1 MAGASGRAARERGG
15 VKDRMTGE
23 IEVSRS
29 PVVVD
34 GAGRSPR
41 PGGDAVLEASGI
53 TVRFGDLP
61 ANDNVSLSV
70 TAGRV
75 TALIGPNGAG
85 KTTLFNVVTGVV
97 RPQEGSLTVFGE
109 PISGPTPARMAR
121 LGLIRTFQDL
131 KVVRRLSVFD
141 NVVIGAGRPSR
152 PSLLGSLV
160 GWPSARRKE
169 AGIRQAAE
177 WALEFVGLDGLGR
190 TYVGD
195 LPYAAERRV
204 EIARALAARPRL
216 LLLDEPTAGMG
227 PGETVEIGALL
238 SRVVDELGIPVFVIE
253 HDMRVVR
260 GFADWVY
267 VLEQG
272 RIITDGP
279 PEAVLSDDRVIESY
293 LGTRRASGA

>member
-1 MAGASGRAARERGG
+1 MGDITFSHG
-15 VKDRMTGE
+15 
-23 IEVSRS
+23 
-29 PVVVD
+29 PVAVD
-34 GAGRSPR
+34 GGPR
-41 PGGDAVLEASGI
+41 PSRPAGQAVLEASGI
-53 TVRFGDLP
+53 TTCFGGLRANHEVDLT
-61 ANDNVSLSV
+61 V
-70 TAGRV
+70 TGGRV

-85 KTTLFNVVTGVV
+85 KTTFFNVVTGGI
-97 RPQEGSLTVFGE
+97 RLQEGTVRVFGE
-109 PISGPTPARMAR
+109 EITDATPSRMAR

-131 KVVRRLSVFD
+131 KVLQRLSVFD
-141 NVVIGAGRPSR
+141 NVVIGAGRGQR
-152 PSLLGSLV
+152 PSLLGALIAL
-160 GWPSARRKE
+160 PAARRKE
-169 AGIRQAAE
+169 AAIRQVAE
-177 WALEFVGLDGLGR
+177 WALEFVELGDLAR

-227 PGETVEIGALL
+227 PGETLEIGALL
-238 SRVVDELGIPVFVIE
+238 NRVVDDLGIPVFVIE

-279 PEAVLSDDRVIESY
+279 PEDVLSDERVIESY
-293 LGTRRASGA
+293 LGARRDFHA

>member
-1 MAGASGRAARERGG
+1 MGDVS
-15 VKDRMTGE
+15 
-23 IEVSRS
+23 VSRL
-29 PVVVD
+29 PDAVD
-34 GAGRSPR
+34 GVGRTAR
-41 PGGDAVLEASGI
+41 PGGEPVLEATGI
-53 TVRFGDLP
+53 TTCFGDLR
-61 ANDNVSLSV
+61 ANDDVDLRV
-70 TAGRV
+70 AGGRV

-97 RPQEGSLTVFGE
+97 RPQQGSLRVFGE
-109 PISGPTPARMAR
+109 DVADPTPAGMAR

-141 NVVIGAGRPSR
+141 NVVIGAGRVER
-152 PSLLGSLV
+152 PSLLGALV

-169 AGIRQAAE
+169 AAIRRAAE
-177 WALEFVGLDGLGR
+177 WALDFVELSDLAG

-204 EIARALAARPRL
+204 EIARALAASPRL

-227 PGETVEIGALL
+227 PGETTQIGRLL

-272 RIITDGP
+272 RIITDGEP
-279 PEAVLSDDRVIESY
+279 AMVLADERVIESY
-293 LGTRRASGA
+293 LGRRRSSDA

>member
-1 MAGASGRAARERGG
+1 MHD
-15 VKDRMTGE
+15 VT
-23 IEVSRS
+23 VSRP
-29 PVVVD
+29 PVALD
-34 GAGRSPR
+34 GAGRAPR
-41 PGGDAVLEASGI
+41 PGGEAVLEAIGI
-53 TVRFGDLP
+53 TTCFGELP
-61 ANDNVSLSV
+61 ANEDVDLRV

-85 KTTLFNVVTGVV
+85 KTTLFNVMTGVV
-97 RPQEGSLTVFGE
+97 RAQRGRLLAFGSEVE
-109 PISGPTPARMAR
+109 APTPARMAR

-141 NVVIGAGRPSR
+141 NVVIGAGRAQR
-152 PSLLGSLV
+152 PSLPGAVLGL
-160 GWPSARRKE
+160 PSARRKQ
-169 AGIRQAAE
+169 AAIRAAAE
-177 WALEFVGLDGLGR
+177 WAIDFVGLTGLAG

-204 EIARALAARPRL
+204 EIARALAARPKV

-227 PGETVEIGALL
+227 PGETIEIGGLL
-238 SRVVDELGIPVFVIE
+238 SRVVDDLGIPVFVIE

-272 RIITDGP
+272 RIITDGL
-279 PEAVLSDDRVIESY
+279 PEKVLADGRVIESY
-293 LGTRRASGA
+293 LGRRRASGA

>member
-1 MAGASGRAARERGG
+1 
-15 VKDRMTGE
+15 MTGE
-23 IEVSRS
+23 VTVSRP
-29 PVVVD
+29 PVDLD
-34 GAGRSPR
+34 GAGRVPR
-41 PGGDAVLEASGI
+41 PGGEAVLEATGI
-53 TVRFGDLP
+53 TTSFGDLR
-61 ANDNVSLSV
+61 ANEDVSLTV
-70 TAGRV
+70 GAGRV

-97 RPQEGSLTVFGE
+97 RAQAGSLRVFGQE
-109 PISGPTPARMAR
+109 VTGPTPAKMAR
-121 LGLIRTFQDL
+121 LGFIRTFQDL
-131 KVVRRLSVFD
+131 KVVRRLTVFD
-141 NVVIGAGRPSR
+141 NVVIGAGRGQR
-152 PSLLGSLV
+152 PSLPGSLC

-169 AGIRQAAE
+169 SAIRQAAE
-177 WALEFVGLDGLGR
+177 WALDFVDLGRLAR

-204 EIARALAARPRL
+204 EIARALAARPRV

-227 PGETVEIGALL
+227 PGETVEIGGLL
-238 SRVVDELGIPVFVIE
+238 SRVVDDLGIPVFVIE

-279 PEAVLSDDRVIESY
+279 PETVLSDQRVIDSY
-293 LGTRRASGA
+293 LGTRRGSGA